1 MRIGNEWLTKNS
13 FLLLLIREGLNFLLY
28 LKKEN
33 ELKGT
38 DYVQVLSLSTTI
50 LELVCLLIVD
60 KLKAEHNNNRSIE
73 LDNFLNMVNT
83 RTRSYLC

>member
-38 DYVQVLSLSTTI
+38 DYV
-50 LELVCLLIVD
+50 
-60 KLKAEHNNNRSIE
+60 
-73 LDNFLNMVNT
+73 
-83 RTRSYLC
+83 